1 MFYNSSK
8 QIAFLDLSHVAEAN
22 ALQTLLTL
30 TGILFFPT
38 LIVVLFALP
47 LLFTNDDGLSNL
59 QYFLYNIT
67 DKQSIL
73 EF

>member
-8 QIAFLDLSHVAEAN
+8 QIVFLDLSHVAEAN

-47 LLFTNDDGLSNL
+47 LLSTNDDG
-59 QYFLYNIT
+59 
-67 DKQSIL
+67 
-73 EF
+73 